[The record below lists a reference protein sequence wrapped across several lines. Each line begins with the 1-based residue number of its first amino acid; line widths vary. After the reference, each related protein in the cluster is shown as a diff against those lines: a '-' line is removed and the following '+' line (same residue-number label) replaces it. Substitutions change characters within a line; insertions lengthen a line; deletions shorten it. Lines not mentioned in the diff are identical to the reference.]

1 MAKPA
6 LIQDLESKIGQEI
19 GVSDWFL
26 VEQAAIDTF
35 GEVTDDVDPM
45 HNDPEWGR
53 NGPWGGTIAHGYHV
67 VSLISSFLKHGL
79 KLPILTNDRVFALNY
94 GLDKV
99 RFLTPFRIGKRARS
113 HIVLSSIREKR
124 PREFLVKT
132 THTIE
137 IEGEDKPFMV
147 AEALS
152 FFVMT

>member
-152 FFVMT
+152 LYVMT